1 VAVITRLVAS
11 KERSQKVKVYLDGT
25 YAFSLEAE
33 VALEAKLRLNQE
45 LDQFRIEVL
54 ERESRAK
61 KALAA
66 ANNILSF
73 RPRSE
78 MELRQKLSQKGYD
91 AQTISGCLAHLKE
104 SGMVNDPAFA
114 RYWAENRAS
123 FSPRSG
129 RMVKLELRQ
138 KGVPADLAEATC
150 EQVDDDSAAYAAGY
164 KKASRMVTAD
174 YEEFRRKVGEYLK
187 RRGFGY
193 DTINRSLK
201 KLWDETAHKE

>member
-1 VAVITRLVAS
+1 VAS
-11 KERSQKVKVYLDGT
+11 GEHSKKVKVYLDGT
-25 YAFSLEAE
+25 YAFSVEAA

-45 LDQFRIEVL
+45 LNQSGLETL
-54 ERESRAK
+54 ERENQAK

-78 MELRQKLSQKGYD
+78 KELRQKLSQKGYD
-91 AQTISGCLAHLKE
+91 SPTIAGCIDHLKE
-104 SGMVNDPAFA
+104 LGLVNDAAFA

-129 RMVKLELRQ
+129 RMVNLELRQ
-138 KGVPADLAEATC
+138 KGVPSELAEATC
-150 EQVDDDSAAYAAGY
+150 EGVDDDCAAYDAGY
-164 KKASRMVTAD
+164 KKASRLVTAD

-193 DTINRSLK
+193 EVIDRSLK
-201 KLWDETAHKE
+201 KLWEQIAHKE

>member
-1 VAVITRLVAS
+1 MAVITRLVAVG
-11 KERSQKVKVYLDGT
+11 ERSKKVKVYLDGT
-25 YAFSLEAE
+25 YAFSVEAA

-45 LDQFRIEVL
+45 LNQSGLETL
-54 ERESRAK
+54 ERENQAK

-66 ANNILSF
+66 AQNILSF

-78 MELRQKLSQKGYD
+78 KELRQKLTQKGYD
-91 AQTISGCLAHLKE
+91 AQTISGCLARLKE
-104 SGMVNDPAFA
+104 SGLVNDAAFA

-129 RMVKLELRQ
+129 RMVNLELRQ
-138 KGVPADLAEATC
+138 KGVPSELAEATC
-150 EQVDDDSAAYAAGY
+150 EEVDDDSAAYAAGH
-164 KKASRMVTAD
+164 KKASRLGTAD

-193 DTINRSLK
+193 DVIDRSLK
-201 KLWDETAHKE
+201 KLWDEIAHKE